1 MALVCSTTRAIPG
14 KLSLPARN
22 ASTAISLAAL
32 RIVGAENLKEAAIT
46 TDALVGSDDAEDRA
60 VPGTFLTETDNDG
73 HDTGWKKGG
82 DSSGGGQWRL
92 SEETQPLFPTPK
104 VQPS

>member
-1 MALVCSTTRAIPG
+1 
-14 KLSLPARN
+14 
-22 ASTAISLAAL
+22 
-32 RIVGAENLKEAAIT
+32 
-46 TDALVGSDDAEDRA
+46 

-104 VQPS
+104 ATPPGQPWQSDPFGHLVLLEAAGALAIFRLVIPV